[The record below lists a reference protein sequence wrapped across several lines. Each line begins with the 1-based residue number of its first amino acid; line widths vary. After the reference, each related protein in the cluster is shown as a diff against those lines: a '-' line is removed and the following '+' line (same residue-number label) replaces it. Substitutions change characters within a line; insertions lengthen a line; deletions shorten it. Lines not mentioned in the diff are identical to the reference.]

1 MFAKKNIY
9 MVSLG
14 AGMSRVFFA
23 AILLLMIF
31 HFSYGK
37 EKSYVNSAGY
47 RAEDTSWME
56 RYYLIESFNVYDLLM
71 VKKAEFELTEKQL
84 NDITT
89 EYSKIFPIMLGKA
102 RIVKDKEEEL
112 RNLVIKTNDSQ
123 KVKEMLI
130 EIAKLKTEL
139 SALDINLFK
148 SIQSILSKKQ
158 NEKLNLYLLK
168 NSI

>member
-1 MFAKKNIY
+1 MKRFFIVTLF
-9 MVSLG
+9 VS
-14 AGMSRVFFA
+14 SVFYV
-23 AILLLMIF
+23 
-31 HFSYGK
+31 SEGK
-37 EKSYVNSAGY
+37 ERPYLISTVTGQKS
-47 RAEDTSWME
+47 EDVSWME

-71 VKKAEFELTEKQL
+71 MKKSEFELTEKQL

-89 EYSKIFPIMLGKA
+89 EYNKIFPIMLGKA

-123 KVKEMLI
+123 KIKEMLI

-158 NEKLNLYLLK
+158 NEKLNSYLLK

>member
-1 MFAKKNIY
+1 MKKFFIVTLF
-9 MVSLG
+9 VS
-14 AGMSRVFFA
+14 SVFYT
-23 AILLLMIF
+23 
-31 HFSYGK
+31 SEGK
-37 EKSYVNSAGY
+37 ERPYLISTVAGQKS
-47 RAEDTSWME
+47 EDVSWME
-56 RYYLIESFNVYDLLM
+56 KYYLIESFNVYDLLM
-71 VKKAEFELTEKQL
+71 MKKSEFELTEKQL

-89 EYSKIFPIMLGKA
+89 EYNKIFPIMLGKA

-123 KVKEMLI
+123 KIKEMLI

-158 NEKLNLYLLK
+158 NEKLNSYLLK

>member
-1 MFAKKNIY
+1 MKKFFIVTLF
-9 MVSLG
+9 VS
-14 AGMSRVFFA
+14 SVFYT
-23 AILLLMIF
+23 
-31 HFSYGK
+31 SEGK
-37 EKSYVNSAGY
+37 ERPYLISAVAGQKS
-47 RAEDTSWME
+47 EDVSWME

-71 VKKAEFELTEKQL
+71 MKKSEFELTEKQL

-89 EYSKIFPIMLGKA
+89 EYNKIFPIMLGKA

-123 KVKEMLI
+123 KIKEMLI

-158 NEKLNLYLLK
+158 NEKLNSYLLK

>member
-1 MFAKKNIY
+1 MI
-9 MVSLG
+9 SLG
-14 AGMSRVFFA
+14 AVMSRVFFA
-23 AILLLMIF
+23 SVLLLMIF

-37 EKSYVNSAGY
+37 EKVNLAGY
-47 RAEDTSWME
+47 KAEDTSWME

-102 RIVKDKEEEL
+102 RIVKDKEDEL

-168 NSI
+168 SNI

>member
-1 MFAKKNIY
+1 MKKFFIVTLF
-9 MVSLG
+9 VS
-14 AGMSRVFFA
+14 SVFYT
-23 AILLLMIF
+23 
-31 HFSYGK
+31 SEGK
-37 EKSYVNSAGY
+37 ERPYLISTVAGQKS
-47 RAEDTSWME
+47 EDVSWME

-71 VKKAEFELTEKQL
+71 MKKSEFELTEKQL

-89 EYSKIFPIMLGKA
+89 EYNKIFPIMLGKA

-123 KVKEMLI
+123 KIKEMLI

-158 NEKLNLYLLK
+158 NEKLNSYLLK

>member
-1 MFAKKNIY
+1 MKKFFIVTLF
-9 MVSLG
+9 VS
-14 AGMSRVFFA
+14 SVFY
-23 AILLLMIF
+23 I
-31 HFSYGK
+31 SEGK
-37 EKSYVNSAGY
+37 ERPYLISTVAGQKS
-47 RAEDTSWME
+47 EDVSWME

-71 VKKAEFELTEKQL
+71 MKKSEFELTEKQL

-89 EYSKIFPIMLGKA
+89 EYNKIFPIMLGKA

-123 KVKEMLI
+123 KIKEMLI

-158 NEKLNLYLLK
+158 NEKLNNYLLK